1 MDYTDDESIT
11 ENFYSLSKSNPI
23 KIERSFYLDQ
33 EDNMIDD
40 IMLNQILIELAPVKK
55 NLIDENYE
63 TTEVPHHELILS
75 LSPFLAPLSEEKE

>member
-11 ENFYSLSKSNPI
+11 DNFYSLSKSNPI

-40 IMLNQILIELAPVKK
+40 IMLN
-55 NLIDENYE
+55 
-63 TTEVPHHELILS
+63 
-75 LSPFLAPLSEEKE
+75 